1 MKKKVIL
8 ITLPANVRSIMPK
21 SVLVPAMTITLNAMP
36 NNGAKTTDIIRL
48 LVLFLNMSTNNAR
61 TEKLIIN
68 NAKPTM
74 TGLVKNLD
82 TPKLVLP
89 VRNFIKIPDVALM
102 ILLTAPVALLPDV
115 RVIPLHLI
123 LLTVPTVLTDA
134 NIPVIIPAIWT
145 ARPARQPPTRA
156 AAAAQPETAA
166 ETRPVIILMKPAV
179 ILIPA
184 KQDVPAEL
192 IPALTVA
199 AVPEPV
205 VLPVHLLLIQII
217 TPAEGELHAVALLK
231 MEDVVIIKLF
241 GLVL

>member
-1 MKKKVIL
+1 MSTGNVRTENL
-8 ITLPANVRSIMPK
+8 ITS
-21 SVLVPAMTITLNAMP
+21 
-36 NNGAKTTDIIRL
+36 
-48 LVLFLNMSTNNAR
+48 
-61 TEKLIIN
+61 
-68 NAKPTM
+68 NAKPITTEPAKNSDTQKTVLPGRNFIRTPEDALM
-74 TGLVKNLD
+74 TLLTGLV
-82 TPKLVLP
+82 
-89 VRNFIKIPDVALM
+89 AH
-102 ILLTAPVALLPDV
+102 LPDV

-123 LLTVPTVLTDA
+123 LLTAPTVLTDA

-145 ARPARQPPTRA
+145 ARPARQLPTRA
-156 AAAAQPETAA
+156 AAAAQPETAV
-166 ETRPVIILMKPAV
+166 EQKPVIILMNLVAP
-179 ILIPA
+179 LIPT
-184 KQDVPAEL
+184 KQDAPAEL

>member
-1 MKKKVIL
+1 
-8 ITLPANVRSIMPK
+8 MPK

-61 TEKLIIN
+61 TENLIIN
-68 NAKPTM
+68 NVKPIM
-74 TGLVKNLD
+74 TGLVKSLD
-82 TPKLVLP
+82 TPKPVLP

-102 ILLTAPVALLPDV
+102 ILLTVPVAHLPDV

-145 ARPARQPPTRA
+145 ARPARQLPTRA
-156 AAAAQPETAA
+156 AAAAQPETAV
-166 ETRPVIILMKPAV
+166 EQKPVIILMKPAV

>member
-1 MKKKVIL
+1 
-8 ITLPANVRSIMPK
+8 
-21 SVLVPAMTITLNAMP
+21 
-36 NNGAKTTDIIRL
+36 
-48 LVLFLNMSTNNAR
+48 
-61 TEKLIIN
+61 
-68 NAKPTM
+68 M
-74 TGLVKNLD
+74 TGLVKNSD

-89 VRNFIKIPDVALM
+89 GRNFIRTPEDALM
-102 ILLTAPVALLPDV
+102 TLLTEPAVLRPDA
-115 RVIPLHLI
+115 RATPQPLI
-123 LLTVPTVLTDA
+123 LLTGLTAPTDA
-134 NIPVIIPAIWT
+134 NTPAITPAIWT
-145 ARPARQPPTRA
+145 ARPARQRPIRE
-156 AAAAQPETAA
+156 AAAAQPETAV
-166 ETRPVIILMKPAV
+166 EQRPVIILMKPAV

-184 KQDVPAEL
+184 KPDVPAEL